1 MDGVVFTR
9 HKALVSRFFTPVGCS
24 TSCKCH
30 GNLNSSKMSHLTR
43 QTLLLEDIAVDTFVH
58 SSFGTVVMT
67 LFHSLFTAPSWHT
80 FTSLACGWALATD
93 RHTITTY
100 LWLTGATTVK
110 HFSRFY
116 VFLGCPLY
124 NRRWQL
130 WGAVIRLAVQFVPEG
145 EVIRVSFD
153 DTTKKKAG
161 RHIEGRDRYRNGAGS
176 ARQEYRTLRGLNCV
190 LGIRHIPLTRW
201 PGHSLSVPVGLALYR
216 KPAQATTLN
225 VPYQSRS
232 QLARAILDCIATQA
246 PGRPIRS
253 LADGGYAT
261 KDYVRQLPEA
271 AHVVGR
277 FPISAKLYEGPPP
290 PTPKRRGAPR
300 KKGALRGSP
309 KTLAQTATEWSP
321 HPSEAGAEIQAWE
334 GLWHAVLPGRLVRV
348 VVLRRQ
354 GTPAPKRP
362 GQRKPPP
369 ILEAFFTT
377 DLTLSAEDILHEYG
391 DRWAV
396 EMAIRDANACAGLGQ
411 DQCRKRQRIVGAHT
425 FRLVMVAARP
435 LWFIDQVEC
444 GTTFNLCCYRP
455 WYRQKV
461 APSQLDVVWACREAL
476 HEAGI
481 FPIPRFTP
489 ALAENH
495 EEPAYALPLAA

>member
-1 MDGVVFTR
+1 MQ
-9 HKALVSRFFTPVGCS
+9 
-24 TSCKCH
+24 CH
-30 GNLNSSKMSHLTR
+30 GNINSSKMSHLSG
-43 QTLLLEDIAVDTFVH
+43 QTLLLEDIAVDTFVY

-67 LFHSLFTAPSWHT
+67 LFYDLFTAPSWRT
-80 FTSLACGWALATD
+80 FILLACGWALATD

-110 HFSRFY
+110 HFSQFY

-124 NRRWQL
+124 NQRWYL
-130 WGAVIRLAVQFVPEG
+130 WGAVIRLAVQFVPVG

-161 RHIEGRDRYRNGAGS
+161 RSIEGLDRYRNGAGS
-176 ARQEYRTLRGLNCV
+176 ARQEYRTLRGLNFV
-190 LGIRHIPLTRW
+190 VGIMHIPLTRW
-201 PGHSLSVPVGLALYR
+201 PGHYLSVPVGCELYL
-216 KPAQATTLN
+216 KEPQAQSLN

-232 QLARAILDCIATQA
+232 QLARTILDFVVVQL
-246 PGRPIRS
+246 PGRSIRS

-261 KDYVRQLPEA
+261 KDYVRQLPKV

-277 FPISAKLYEGPPP
+277 FPISAKLYEVPPS

-300 KKGALRGSP
+300 KKGDLIGSP
-309 KTLAQTATEWSP
+309 KTLAQTTTGWVP
-321 HPSEAGAEIQAWE
+321 HPSEAGAEIQAWC
-334 GLWHAVLPGRLVRV
+334 GLWHAVLPGRLVQV

-354 GTPAPKRP
+354 SQLATKYQ

-369 ILEAFFTT
+369 ALEAFFTT
-377 DLTLSAEDILHEYG
+377 DLTLSVDEIVREYG
-391 DRWAV
+391 HRWAV
-396 EMAIRDANACAGLGQ
+396 EIAIRDSNAFAGLGQ
-411 DQCRKRQRIVGAHT
+411 DQCRKRQRIVGANT
-425 FRLVMVAARP
+425 LRLVLAAART
-435 LWFIDQVEC
+435 LWFIAHVDR
-444 GTTFNLCCYRP
+444 GTGVPLGRYRP

-461 APSQLDVVWACREAL
+461 APSQLDIAEACREAL

-489 ALAENH
+489 ELAEND
-495 EEPAYALPLAA
+495 EEPAHALPLAA